1 MVTVPLASWKA
12 WSWFLREPGMLQAL
26 CWPLPLCLANLSS
39 RPWLPSLPEGALL
52 QETVP
57 IYFIFEQ
64 LCASFASMYVDQFL
78 KNTSWVPAWIR
89 VGWRPLGT
97 SRAWSAFRCELF
109 ILFNDFKAGT
119 HL

>member
-1 MVTVPLASWKA
+1 MTGKRPHGDGSPG
-12 WSWFLREPGMLQAL
+12 FLEGLELVSERPGGMLQAL
-26 CWPLPLCLANLSS
+26 CWPLPLCLASVSS

-64 LCASFASMYVDQFL
+64 LWASFASMYVDQFL

-89 VGWRPLGT
+89 VGWRPQRT
-97 SRAWSAFRCELF
+97 SRA
-109 ILFNDFKAGT
+109 
-119 HL
+119 